1 MSERQPLTAEQI
13 VEELHPRAKTN
24 ETAYSPQAEACLFTG
39 LMLLRRFMLPVAGT
53 LLAAG
58 AAGYALN
65 RWYSS
70 DK

>member
-1 MSERQPLTAEQI
+1 MGERQPLTAGQI
-13 VEELHPRAKTN
+13 EEGLHSQAKIN

-39 LMLLRRFMLPVAGT
+39 LMLLRKFMLPVAGT

-65 RWYSS
+65 RWYSRS
-70 DK
+70 E